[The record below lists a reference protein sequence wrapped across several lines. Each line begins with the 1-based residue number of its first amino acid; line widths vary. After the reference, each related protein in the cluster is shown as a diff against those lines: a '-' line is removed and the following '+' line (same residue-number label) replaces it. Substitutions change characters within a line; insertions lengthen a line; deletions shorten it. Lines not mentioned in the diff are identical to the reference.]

1 MLQIIVG
8 SATSARGWGQSPG
21 NVSMTVTYMLRR
33 RKLASV
39 AILYSILLK
48 QVRTARVVLLPV
60 ACRRGGYRE
69 VVYETPQA
77 NDGGGN
83 CLIGDTD

>member
-8 SATSARGWGQSPG
+8 SETSARGWGQSPG
-21 NVSMTVTYMLRR
+21 NVAMTVTYMLRR
-33 RKLASV
+33 HKPASV
-39 AILYSILLK
+39 AIFYSILLK
-48 QVRTARVVLLPV
+48 QVRTVRLVLPPV

-69 VVYETPQA
+69 VIYDTPQA

-83 CLIGDTD
+83 CLIGDTG